1 MTVLA
6 ASMFSIACLVVL
18 IWISRHV
25 MIYVE
30 RRKGF
35 LLSAEYPGPP
45 DAAPRI
51 CVVVAAKD
59 EQDNIETCVRTMID
73 QDYPNFELLVCN
85 DRSEDATAE
94 IVEAI
99 AAENPRVR
107 LLNIEQLPDGWC
119 GKNNAMQQGI
129 ATTDGEWICMID
141 ADCTQT
147 SPRTLS
153 TALQYAI
160 DTDADLLSVL
170 PTLEMHGFWE
180 NVIQPVCSGVMMI
193 YFTPEKVNNPKK
205 SNAYANGAF
214 MLIKR
219 SVYEQIGTHEVVK
232 GEVNEDMHM
241 AAILKQAGLNL
252 RVTRNDGL
260 YKVRMYT
267 SLGAI
272 IRGWSRIFY
281 GTFGTLRRLCTAL
294 AVLLMVSL
302 SPYIFTALGFGL
314 SGGDSAAAGWW
325 KACGIAGATAVI
337 IQLSVIYRFYALLN
351 VRKRLFFTYPLG
363 SLIASYA
370 VIVALLKLR
379 KGAKV
384 TWRGTS
390 YTSGAS

>member
-1 MTVLA
+1 MTILA
-6 ASMFSIACLVVL
+6 ASMFSMACLVGL

-25 MIYVE
+25 MICVE

-35 LLSAEYPGPP
+35 LLSADYDGPP
-45 DAAPRI
+45 VDAPRI

-59 EQDNIETCVRTMID
+59 EQDNIEACVRTMLD
-73 QDYPNFELLVCN
+73 QDYPNYELLVCN

-94 IVEAI
+94 IVEAL
-99 AAENPRVR
+99 AAKNPSVR

-160 DTDADLLSVL
+160 DTNADLLSVL
-170 PTLEMHGFWE
+170 PALEMRGFWE

-219 SVYEQIGTHEVVK
+219 TAYEQIGTHAAVK

-241 AAILKQAGLNL
+241 AAILKRAGLNL

-272 IRGWSRIFY
+272 TRGWSRIFY

-294 AVLLMVSL
+294 AVLLIVSL
-302 SPYIFTALGFGL
+302 LPYVCTAVGL
-314 SGGDSAAAGWW
+314 SLAGGASEAAGWW
-325 KACGIAGATAVI
+325 AACGFAGAATVM
-337 IQLSVIYRFYALLN
+337 IQLSVMFRFYAL
-351 VRKRLFFTYPLG
+351 VGARKSLFFTYPLG
-363 SLIASYA
+363 SLIAIYA
-370 VIVALLKLR
+370 VISALLKLR
-379 KGAKV
+379 KGATV